1 MNMDTEAVGEVF
13 GLCPRSFSCPSPNV
27 SLALG
32 TPPSYVSLASSI
44 LACAGSLLILGIYV
58 IFKDLRKSVAQNII
72 TQLALADFANAFG
85 IIVAAI
91 NFLWHFNSKYRDGS
105 KSCQTFETVCML
117 QSYITQWAGV
127 TSYIWTSL
135 LAIFLMLT
143 YTCTNR
149 ATLLFAKLMPLLTV
163 ISWTFPLLFLLPML
177 SQRKLGY
184 SPYGASNWCYIK
196 DTDYGNS
203 LEHKQVVVVLM
214 IFADWI
220 WQILSI
226 LVVIVSFAAMY
237 IHLCYQVSSF

>member
-1 MNMDTEAVGEVF
+1 MPEVF
-13 GLCPRSFSCPSPNV
+13 GICPRRFNCQPPKV
-27 SLALG
+27 SLAIG
-32 TPPSYVSLASSI
+32 TSPSYVSLASSI

-58 IFKDLRKSVAQNII
+58 IFKDLRKSVAQSII
-72 TQLALADFANAFG
+72 TQLALADFANALG
-85 IIVAAI
+85 VIVAAI

-105 KSCQTFETVCML
+105 KACQTFETVCIL

-135 LAIFLMLT
+135 LAIFLMLR
-143 YTCTNR
+143 YSCTNR
-149 ATLLFAKLMPLLTV
+149 ATLLFSKLMPLLTV

-177 SQRKLGY
+177 SRRKLGY

-203 LEHKQVVVVLM
+203 LEHKWMVVVLI

-237 IHLCYQVSSF
+237 IHLCYQVSCF